1 MKIFFLITS
10 LSLSL
15 FASEPK
21 LKFENK
27 VTENIVLKI
36 NRVTFESKEVAE
48 KFAEIWNNKRDE
60 YIDKTIGEDP
70 HGDYEFNYIKAKAIQ
85 LELSGSTKKLLEE
98 ISTIQ

>member
-1 MKIFFLITS
+1 M
-10 LSLSL
+10 
-15 FASEPK
+15 
-21 LKFENK
+21 
-27 VTENIVLKI
+27 ENILNNLWV
-36 NRVTFESKEVAE
+36 VTFTCAESIDSTTAQGPFESKEVAE